1 MKQSPWHGKLNL
13 VYGYEQGKTQV
24 NHSFSQAPLKIQ
36 RAFYPEGESVCHSV
50 ILHTAG
56 GIVGGDMLSIDV
68 ELTSQSKALITT
80 VAATKVYGSNG
91 DTAKQR
97 VNLKIA
103 PQATMEWFPQESI
116 IFKGALYEQTL
127 LVDLA
132 EGAHFLGWEI
142 TRFGRTARG
151 EKFLS
156 GCWRSHTEIWQGGKP
171 VVIDPQKILGCEDSC
186 DQYNALAGQPIL
198 GSFIYQGDSIS
209 REMIS
214 KIREC
219 LGNESENRVTKTLGL
234 GIMCRYRGAS
244 TQEVRHKFT
253 QVWEL
258 LRQNQLGRKLVKPR
272 VWV

>member
-1 MKQSPWHGKLNL
+1 MNPSPWHGKLNL

-36 RAFYPEGESVCHSV
+36 RPFYPEGESVCHSI

-56 GIVGGDMLSIDV
+56 GIVGGDLLSIDV

-80 VAATKVYGSNG
+80 VAAAKVYGSNSYV
-91 DTAKQR
+91 AKQS

-103 PQATMEWFPQESI
+103 PQATIEWFPQESI
-116 IFKGALYEQTL
+116 IFNGALYQQDL
-127 LVDLA
+127 RVDLA
-132 EGAHFLGWEI
+132 EGAQFIGWEI

-151 EKFLS
+151 EKFLTGS
-156 GCWRSHTEIWQGGKP
+156 WRSHTEIWQGGKP
-171 VVIDPQKILGCEDSC
+171 VVIDPQGILAGEDSC
-186 DQYNALAGQPIL
+186 DHYNALGGQPIL
-198 GSFIYQGDSIS
+198 GSFIYQGDPIS

-214 KIREC
+214 KIREI
-219 LGNESENRVTKTLGL
+219 LGQELEIGVTQTLGK
-234 GIMCRYRGAS
+234 GIICRYRGAS
-244 TQEVRHKFT
+244 TKEVRGKFI

-258 LRQNQLGRKLVKPR
+258 LRQSQLGRKLVKPR